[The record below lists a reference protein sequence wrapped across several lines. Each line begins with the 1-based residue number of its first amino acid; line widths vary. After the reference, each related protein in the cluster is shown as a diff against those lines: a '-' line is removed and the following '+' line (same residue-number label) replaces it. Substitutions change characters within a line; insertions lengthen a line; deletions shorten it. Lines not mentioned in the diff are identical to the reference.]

1 MGNKDFRNQIG
12 HKLRM
17 AHNAIDKYFSSRWK
31 GTGMELTRMQ
41 CATLHYLKEH
51 EREDIFQKDLELVFS
66 ITGATATNILKV
78 MEKEG
83 LIIREPMPTDGRL
96 KKLILTEKG
105 ILLNKKAYAHI
116 VRLNQGMKKNMTAE
130 ELELL
135 ATLLDRVTQ
144 NIVDMIEDDENENTD
159 QMPNM

>member
-1 MGNKDFRNQIG
+1 MGNKDFQNEIG
-12 HKLRM
+12 HKIRM
-17 AHNAIDKYFSSRWK
+17 ANNAVDKYFNSSWK
-31 GTGMELTRMQ
+31 STGMELTRMQ
-41 CATLHYLKEH
+41 CVTLHYLKDH
-51 EREDIFQKDLELVFS
+51 EGEDVFQKDLELVFS

-105 ILLNKKAYAHI
+105 ILLNQKAHANI
-116 VRLNQGMKKNMTAE
+116 VRLHQGMKKNMTVE

-135 ATLLDRVTQ
+135 GILLDRVTQ
-144 NIVDMIEDDENENTD
+144 NIVDMIEDDENEKTD
-159 QMPNM
+159 MK